1 MMMTDV
7 AWRFFPTRVVAQRHT
22 RLTGQREPTLSSD
35 RPFVS
40 LVPERERSER
50 GNWMGEAPYRVGIP
64 CSACPFSYGG
74 TCRNNMCFPAMYSN
88 YMYWFK

>member
-1 MMMTDV
+1 MKV
-7 AWRFFPTRVVAQRHT
+7 LPNKSGGRVVAQRHT
-22 RLTGQREPTLSSD
+22 LPAGRREPTLSD
-35 RPFVS
+35 RPSFVS
-40 LVPERERSER
+40 LALEPKRSER

-74 TCRNNMCFPAMYSN
+74 TCRNNMCFPAIHSN